1 MSNTH
6 QQLGAWRAMDELRV
20 VAWAIRGLRFPS
32 FESALGAL
40 TRFLAVGGIGLAVD
54 SAAYTIIDG
63 WLGVPA
69 VSRLFSLLLATSVT
83 WQLNRHVTF
92 RAAGRDRAAQA
103 LRYTIVAATSQSISY
118 ATFLLIIAVVP
129 TIPHLLALLSGAVL
143 GAVVGF
149 SGQSIFGFRDRP
161 MTIAKDR
168 NEQ

>member
-6 QQLGAWRAMDELRV
+6 QQLGSSRAINELRV

-32 FESALGAL
+32 FGSAVGAL
-40 TRFLAVGGIGLAVD
+40 TRFLAVGCIGLAVD
-54 SAAYTIIDG
+54 AAAYTIIDG

-118 ATFLLIIAVVP
+118 ATFLLIIALVP

-161 MTIAKDR
+161 MTIA
-168 NEQ
+168 

>member
-1 MSNTH
+1 
-6 QQLGAWRAMDELRV
+6 V
-20 VAWAIRGLRFPS
+20 
-32 FESALGAL
+32 GAL
-40 TRFLAVGGIGLAVD
+40 SRFLAVGCVGLAVD
-54 SAAYTIIDG
+54 ATTYTGING

-92 RAAGRDRAAQA
+92 RAAGRHRAAQA

-118 ATFLLIIAVVP
+118 ATFLLLIAAMP
-129 TIPHLLALLSGAVL
+129 TIPHLLALLTGAVL